1 MTEHA
6 QEFTEDTFGKCPECD
21 AAMHVEGQDA
31 MSAVEPSRI
40 IGDSKALQRQSDN
53 SRFAT
58 RLRCANRHQRWM
70 LTEDVRTA
78 G

>member
-1 MTEHA
+1 MAGDTEG
-6 QEFTEDTFGKCPECD
+6 FTEETFGKCPECG
-21 AAMHVEGQDA
+21 AAMQVEGQDA
-31 MSAVEPSRI
+31 MSAVDPKRI
-40 IGDSKALQRQSDN
+40 IGETKAIQRQSDN

-58 RLRCANRHQRWM
+58 HLRCANDHQWWI

>member
-1 MTEHA
+1 MTEEA
-6 QEFTEDTFGKCPECD
+6 EAFTEETFGKCPECD
-21 AAMHVEGQDA
+21 AAMQVEGQDA
-31 MSAVEPSRI
+31 VSAVDPSRI
-40 IGDSKALQRQSDN
+40 IGDTKALQRQSDN

-58 RLRCANRHQRWM
+58 RLRCANGHQWWM